1 MLTDSE
7 FENRISGIDIEQRKE
22 KIPIYARS
30 LNAIHKYA
38 LKYKVEIIVGG
49 SRLFKSDDKYSSVNL
64 AQTIS
69 DWYDKKYGNRVKK
82 DFSRGYVA
90 LFIAGSI
97 YKMKIPLIFGKAAIC
112 SDGKFKL
119 NQNAVESGTMLLNVI
134 TFIEDLTRELSS
146 ELSLEEESNIL
157 QIFIFASELFDFLSK
172 ESNKD
177 GLCESAKEDFKY
189 AVDSLLNNQFN
200 IGHSKWASL
209 QATEKILK
217 SILQRNKIAFNKN
230 HKLGELIES
239 LQLIGFPNVGDDLI
253 NTIQCKA
260 SVRYG
265 DIPFKLEDAIKA
277 HHYSIYL
284 CKEYLAFCV

>member
-7 FENRISGIDIEQRKE
+7 FENRISEIDNEQRIE
-22 KIPIYARS
+22 NIPIYSRS

-38 LKYKVEIIVGG
+38 VKYKVQIMFGG
-49 SRLFKSDDKYSSVNL
+49 SRLFKSDDKYDSVNL
-64 AQTIS
+64 AHTIS

-82 DFSRGYVA
+82 DFSKGYVA

-119 NQNAVESGTMLLNVI
+119 NQNAVEDGTMLLNVI
-134 TFIEDLTRELSS
+134 SFVEDLTRDLSS
-146 ELSLEEESNIL
+146 ELSPEEEGNIL
-157 QIFIFASELFDFLSK
+157 QIFAFASELFDLLSK

-177 GLCESAKEDFKY
+177 VLCESAIEDFKY

-230 HKLGELIES
+230 HRLRELIES

-253 NTIQCKA
+253 STIQCKA